1 MSKIQTH
8 QKEILEKFD
17 AFFCKYCESHTE
29 HPIVD
34 CRAEEGRNIWIKGM
48 VKKALHSQVEVIRDT
63 VGSFVAPKHQGIGE
77 DEFFCGFTE
86 AKERVLMLLTPHEEE
101 KK

>member
-1 MSKIQTH
+1 MTLSHH
-8 QKEILEKFD
+8 QKEILEKFKSSKFAKEGGSCFECCD
-17 AFFCKYCESHTE
+17 Y
-29 HPIVD
+29 
-34 CRAEEGRNIWIKGM
+34 EEMYADLKQFISA
-48 VKKALHSQVEVIRDT
+48 ALNSQIEVIKDT
-63 VGSFVAPKHQGIGE
+63 IGSFVVPNHQGIGE